1 MRGVVGALAL
11 SVAACKSAPQPTQ
24 TAEPPKP
31 GTLQPVSAFA
41 SLDGVAR
48 SRALFLESSKV
59 LLHPRC
65 ANCHPAG
72 DSPLQGMDQHVH
84 YPPVV
89 RGPKDDGV
97 VGMQCGSCHQEANQE
112 LVRVPGAPKWH
123 VAPLEMAWVGRS
135 PREICA
141 QVKDVERNGGK
152 TLAQL
157 QEHMAHDALVAWAW
171 TPGSGREPAPGTQ
184 EQLGDLVAAWIE
196 SGAHCP
202 E

>member
-1 MRGVVGALAL
+1 MRGTVCALVL
-11 SVAACKSAPQPTQ
+11 SIAGCKSTPQPNPAPTK
-24 TAEPPKP
+24 TD
-31 GTLQPVSAFA
+31 TLQPLSAFD
-41 SLDGVAR
+41 SLSGATR
-48 SRALFLESSKV
+48 SRALFMESTKV

-84 YPPVV
+84 YPPVS

-97 VGMQCGSCHQEANQE
+97 VGMQCGTCHQEANQE
-112 LVRVPGAPKWH
+112 LIRVPGAPKWH

-141 QVKDVERNGGK
+141 QVKDVKRNGGK
-152 TLAQL
+152 SLAQL
-157 QEHMAHDALVAWAW
+157 HEHMAHDELVAWAW
-171 TPGSGREPAPGTQ
+171 NPGSGREPAPGTQ
-184 EQLGDLVAAWIE
+184 QQLGELIGAWID